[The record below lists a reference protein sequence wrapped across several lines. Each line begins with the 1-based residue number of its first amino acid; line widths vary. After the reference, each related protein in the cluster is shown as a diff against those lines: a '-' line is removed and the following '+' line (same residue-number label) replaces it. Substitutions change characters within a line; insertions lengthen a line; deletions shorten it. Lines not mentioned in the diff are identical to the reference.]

1 MHAATGH
8 LQRHRILAVLHLAG
22 AVLLWLAS
30 TATDFTT
37 FSACVMGYMLLFMP
51 TLALANSV
59 AMRHMQ
65 SPEKQFPL
73 VRVAGSI
80 GWIIAGVLIGWMG
93 WEQAH
98 RLELTFQM
106 AALASLLL
114 GLSSGW
120 IHCGC

>member
-1 MHAATGH
+1 M
-8 LQRHRILAVLHLAG
+8 
-22 AVLLWLAS
+22 WLAS
-30 TATDFTT
+30 TATSFSM

-80 GWIIAGVLIGWMG
+80 GWIVAGLLIGVAGAVLVEAIW
-93 WEQAH
+93 WVNRARTRARE
-98 RLELTFQM
+98 
-106 AALASLLL
+106 
-114 GLSSGW
+114 SSVHGADPAPSP
-120 IHCGC
+120 

>member
-1 MHAATGH
+1 
-8 LQRHRILAVLHLAG
+8 
-22 AVLLWLAS
+22 
-30 TATDFTT
+30 
-37 FSACVMGYMLLFMP
+37 MGYMLLFMP

-80 GWIIAGVLIGWMG
+80 GWIVAGVLIGWLG

-98 RLELTFQM
+98 RLERLQRDSPSM
-106 AALASLLL
+106 QSIALS
-114 GLSSGW
+114 
-120 IHCGC
+120 